1 MSGLLDLADGRG
13 TKERHLSA
21 ILRAQ
26 RYNQAMGGAVIT
38 PWEIEEL
45 PGDWKDALQGIAY
58 QVEGLAKGRK
68 AVAERVA
75 ALKKEHGWKQ

>member
-13 TKERHLSA
+13 TREPHLKA

-45 PGDWKDALQGIAY
+45 PGEWRDALEGIAY
-58 QVEGLAKGRK
+58 QVEGLAAGRK
-68 AVAERVA
+68 KVAERVA
-75 ALKKEHGWKQ
+75 ALKKEHGWRQ